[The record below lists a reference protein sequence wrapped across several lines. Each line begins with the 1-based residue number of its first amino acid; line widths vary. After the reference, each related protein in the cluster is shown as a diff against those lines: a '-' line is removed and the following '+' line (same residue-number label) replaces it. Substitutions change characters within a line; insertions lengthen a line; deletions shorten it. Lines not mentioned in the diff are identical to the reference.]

1 MPETRSLVVDGDEVV
16 FDEWLG
22 SRADGAGIDWLLLH
36 GIGMG
41 RVVFEDLAERL
52 AAAPGSG
59 RIVALDQPG
68 FGDSPDPRGR
78 ARTMAE
84 TGDLLAA
91 FVVEAR
97 LSGAVIVGHS
107 MGTQVVTE
115 AVRRHPNLT
124 NKIALIAPTAN
135 EAERNARMQAWRML
149 QDLAGESPKVL
160 ALGMWQY
167 AKAGPLWFLK
177 KLRLMLAHAIE
188 DALPHVH
195 AEALVLRGE
204 TDRVCP
210 HDWCRRV
217 AELLP
222 RGELREIP
230 DRGHEAMIK
239 NAAPAAALLL
249 EFASNERG

>member
-1 MPETRSLVVDGDEVV
+1 MPETRSLVVAGDEIV
-16 FDEWLG
+16 FDEWT
-22 SRADGAGIDWLLLH
+22 GAKAGGTGTDWLLVH

-41 RVVFEDLAERL
+41 RVVFRDLAERL
-52 AAAPGSG
+52 AAAPGNG
-59 RIVALDQPG
+59 RIVAIDQPG
-68 FGDSPDPRGR
+68 FGDSPDPQR

-97 LSGAVIVGHS
+97 LSGAIIVGHS
-107 MGTQVVTE
+107 MGTQVVAE
-115 AVRRHPNLT
+115 AVRRHPQLT
-124 NKIALIAPTAN
+124 DKVVLIAPTAN
-135 EAERNARMQAWRML
+135 ESERSARMQAWRTL

-160 ALGMWQY
+160 AIGMWQY
-167 AKAGPLWFLK
+167 AKAGPLWFVK

-188 DALPHVH
+188 DVLPRVP
-195 AEALVLRGE
+195 AQALVLRGE

-210 HDWCRRV
+210 HDWCQRV
-217 AELLP
+217 ADLLP
-222 RGELREIP
+222 MGELREIP

-249 EFASNERG
+249 EFASRRRV